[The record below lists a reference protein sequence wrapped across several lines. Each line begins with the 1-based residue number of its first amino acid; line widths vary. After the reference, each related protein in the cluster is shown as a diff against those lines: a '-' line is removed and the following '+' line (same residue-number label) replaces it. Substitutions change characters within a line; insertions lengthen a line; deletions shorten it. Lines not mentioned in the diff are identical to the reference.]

1 MHVFKHGKWDLSE
14 LVKDPYSSAFS
25 RRLHEID
32 LKVKSFQK
40 NKKIL
45 GPKIFDKKF
54 LSLLR
59 SLEEITEKFSIVSGY
74 ASLEYST
81 DTQSDKAT
89 ALLMNMR
96 RFSSEIEN
104 RTLFFDTCWKKKS
117 DKKNVKRLMQYAD

>member
-14 LVKDPYSSAFS
+14 LVKDPYSSAFN
-25 RRLHEID
+25 RRLQEID

-45 GPKIFDKKF
+45 GPKIFEKQF

-59 SLEEITEKFSIVSGY
+59 SLEEITEKFSILSGY

-89 ALLMNMR
+89 ALLMKMR
-96 RFSSEIEN
+96 RFGSEIEN
-104 RTLFFDTCWKKKS
+104 RTLCLTQWWNKELEATS
-117 DKKNVKRLMQYAD
+117 VQRLM